1 MLGKSIFDNKMLYIK
16 KFSKIF
22 IVIGMIQLVMNI
34 LSKDV
39 LVANFEKVFIFAI
52 FVSMVE
58 MRSEHVENR
67 KS

>member
-58 MRSEHVENR
+58 MRSEHVKNR